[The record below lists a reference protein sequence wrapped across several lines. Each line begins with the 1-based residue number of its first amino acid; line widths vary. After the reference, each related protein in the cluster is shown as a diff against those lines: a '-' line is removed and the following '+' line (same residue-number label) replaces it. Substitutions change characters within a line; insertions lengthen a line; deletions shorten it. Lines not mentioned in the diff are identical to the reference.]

1 MTLEVGSQAN
11 RKMKK
16 GALLP
21 NAEHV
26 VRHVPFAKTRRDSSG
41 KILGI
46 LPTAI
51 ERRDGEDYLS
61 VSHLEHFSGD
71 ADEQLKQVKSAIAAG
86 KKTGSLGANGLLAK
100 ANVGQIKVAVQQR
113 ASSKIRIAYLPT
125 KADPSHSGVYEIPQ
139 DDAELMAELT
149 DDVFAETVLVG
160 NI

>member
-1 MTLEVGSQAN
+1 MKRGS
-11 RKMKK
+11 
-16 GALLP
+16 LLP
-21 NAEHV
+21 NNDHV
-26 VRHVPFAKTRRDSSG
+26 VRHVPFAKTRRDSNG
-41 KILGI
+41 KILGV

-61 VSHLEHFSGD
+61 VSHLQHFSGD

-86 KKTGSLGANGLLAK
+86 KQTGSLGTNGLLAK
-100 ANVGQIKVAVQQR
+100 ANVGQLKEAVQQK

-125 KADPSHSGVYEIPQ
+125 KKDPSHSGVYEIPQ
-139 DDAELMAELT
+139 YDAELMAELA